1 MINFNGT
8 ILPNSESGI
17 INRAFSYGD
26 ALFDTMLCTQG
37 KLIFSE
43 EHYFR
48 LLAGMRQLRMDIP
61 MFFTQQF
68 WEKEILKTLE
78 SNSLTTARIRTTVFR
93 NSEGFYLPLSN
104 EIGFI
109 IQTQVVTHIISDTF
123 QIGIYKDHTVGTNS
137 LDNIKTTH
145 RLINV
150 LASIYAQENHLDTCI
165 LLNHR
170 KQIVGGIHANLFAVF
185 GPIIKT
191 PALSEGCI
199 NGIIRQKII
208 QIISKESD
216 LKIIETELT
225 PFDLQ
230 LADEIF
236 LTNSILGI
244 QSVYE
249 FKKKNYNN
257 KIALHL
263 ANELQKLFE

>member
-8 ILPNSESGI
+8 ILSKSESDI

-78 SNSLTTARIRTTVFR
+78 SNSLTTGRIRTTVFR

-123 QIGIYKDHTVGTNS
+123 QIGIDHN
-137 LDNIKTTH
+137 
-145 RLINV
+145 
-150 LASIYAQENHLDTCI
+150 DTC
-165 LLNHR
+165 
-170 KQIVGGIHANLFAVF
+170 
-185 GPIIKT
+185 
-191 PALSEGCI
+191 
-199 NGIIRQKII
+199 
-208 QIISKESD
+208 
-216 LKIIETELT
+216 
-225 PFDLQ
+225 
-230 LADEIF
+230 AD
-236 LTNSILGI
+236 TQTVQHS
-244 QSVYE
+244 
-249 FKKKNYNN
+249 
-257 KIALHL
+257 
-263 ANELQKLFE
+263 